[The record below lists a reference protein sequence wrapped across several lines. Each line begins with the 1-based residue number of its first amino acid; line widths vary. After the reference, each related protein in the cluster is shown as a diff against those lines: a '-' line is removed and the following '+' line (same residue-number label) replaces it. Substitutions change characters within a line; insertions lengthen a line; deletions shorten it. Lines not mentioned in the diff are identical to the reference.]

1 MYICKVSL
9 KTDIM
14 LIVIEGLDGSGKS
27 TQVANVREY
36 LTHRSGHAPEYL
48 HFPRFDA
55 PVVGDMIARFLR
67 GEFGRMEDV
76 HPMIVALLFAEDR
89 RDAASIIRGWLGDGR
104 TVLLDRYV
112 YSNIAFQCA
121 KLSSEDESLALEDW
135 ILRTEYEEYGIP
147 RPDLNIFLD
156 VPLSFVGDRLASQRG
171 GSDREYLGGRED
183 IHEADMSFQKKVREM
198 YLSQCLSDPRFVRI
212 DCAGDNGDMLPP
224 DSIFS
229 KIKAV
234 LDREIR

>member
-1 MYICKVSL
+1 
-9 KTDIM
+9 M
-14 LIVIEGLDGSGKS
+14 LVVLEGLDGAGKS
-27 TQVANVREY
+27 TQVRKLKQY
-36 LTHRSGHAPEYL
+36 LETLYGEIDYI
-48 HFPRFDA
+48 HFPRYDA
-55 PVVGDMIARFLR
+55 PVYGELISRFLR
-67 GEFGRMEDV
+67 GDYGSNDTV
-76 HPMIVALLFAEDR
+76 HPQLVALLYAEDR
-89 RDAASIIRGWLGDGR
+89 HAAAPAIEASLASGR

-112 YSNIAFQCA
+112 YSNIAYQCA
-121 KLSSEDESLALEDW
+121 KMPDADERESLRKW
-135 ILRTEYEEYGIP
+135 ITDTEYGAFGLP
-147 RPDLNIFLD
+147 VPDINIFLD
-156 VPLSFVGDRLASQRG
+156 VPMGFVEKKLSAARH

-198 YLSQCLSDPRFVRI
+198 YLSQCLADPRFVRI

>member
-1 MYICKVSL
+1 
-9 KTDIM
+9 M
-14 LIVIEGLDGSGKS
+14 LVVIEGLDGSGKS
-27 TQVANVREY
+27 TQVAKVREY
-36 LTHRSGHAPEYL
+36 LTGRDWQAPEYL

-89 RDAASIIRGWLGDGR
+89 RDASALIRRWLQEGR

-121 KLSSEDESLALEDW
+121 KLSSPEESAALEEW
-135 ILRTEYEEYGIP
+135 ILRTEYEVYGIP

-156 VPLSFVGDRLASQRG
+156 VPLSFVSGRLAAQRE
-171 GSDREYLGGRED
+171 GSDREYLHGGQD
-183 IHEADMSFQKKVREM
+183 IHEADLDFQRRVREV
-198 YLSQCLSDPRFVRI
+198 YLRLCRKDPAFLRVDCCGTDGQMPSAEEVFERI
-212 DCAGDNGDMLPP
+212 R
-224 DSIFS
+224 
-229 KIKAV
+229 KV
-234 LDREIR
+234 L